1 MSKEPMKQI
10 DLIEELEKANQETI
24 TINKED
30 LETLIDALDASYK
43 IFEASEEAELEF
55 IKDDWRRSAYQ
66 DLRVA
71 LNSNNMDFAFIIQA
85 PYKDTIKI
93 KNSEDVLIIDMY
105 YDGDGFYSTVSASYY
120 DEPKIWEQ
128 FQTILKLKS

>member
-43 IFEASEEAELEF
+43 IFEASEE
-55 IKDDWRRSAYQ
+55 
-66 DLRVA
+66 
-71 LNSNNMDFAFIIQA
+71 LNLPETVLCAFQIP
-85 PYKDTIKI
+85 PYI
-93 KNSEDVLIIDMY
+93 
-105 YDGDGFYSTVSASYY
+105 
-120 DEPKIWEQ
+120 
-128 FQTILKLKS
+128 